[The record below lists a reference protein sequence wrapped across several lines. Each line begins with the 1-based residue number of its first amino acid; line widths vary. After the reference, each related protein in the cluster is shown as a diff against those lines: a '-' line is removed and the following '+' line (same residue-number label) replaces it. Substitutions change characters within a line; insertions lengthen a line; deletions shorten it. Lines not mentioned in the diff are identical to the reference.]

1 MMYKKV
7 VVPLDGSKLAE
18 VALPHL
24 EEVAKG
30 CNIADVLLI
39 TVTEKIKGMVPQDK
53 AFGEE
58 FVPEQPVGVPPP
70 QFTVVQP
77 GIVYGNMDAGVQK
90 IPLTMGKMAKTA
102 DKYLIRVAE
111 DLDKKGFNVTATVL
125 VGNPAEEILNYADEQ
140 SADLIIMASRGKSG
154 FSRWDIG
161 NIAEKVIRATNVP
174 VMLIKP
180 AKDFKETKKKRK
192 GLAL

>member
-1 MMYKKV
+1 MYKKV

-30 CNIADVLLI
+30 CSISEVLLVS
-39 TVTEKIKGMVPQDK
+39 VTEKITGNVKAGDMFDK
-53 AFGEE
+53 
-58 FVPEQPVGVPPP
+58 FVPETPTGETPP
-70 QFTVVQP
+70 QFTVFQP
-77 GIVYGNMDAGVQK
+77 GIVYGNTKAANQN
-90 IPLTMGKMAKTA
+90 IPLNAGKMFKTA
-102 DKYLIRVAE
+102 REYLYKIAQG
-111 DLDKKGFNVTATVL
+111 LDKKGFNVTATV
-125 VGNPAEEILNYADEQ
+125 VIGNPAEAIVQFAESE

-154 FSRWDIG
+154 FSRWDLG
-161 NIAEKVIRATNVP
+161 NIADKVIRATKIP

-180 AKDFKETKKKRK
+180 EKDFKETKKKRK